1 MTYNSIKSV
10 QVKFI
15 IREEKFDSIEKDIEI
30 NIKYIESRRYQVCNY
45 NSEETEAGRLQ
56 AGVKPGVECKHPSS
70 KTKENNERFALLSII
85 SSFFYFFSNDTMS
98 CTYILV
104 KQHFEHTLHFLHP
117 IFS

>member
-30 NIKYIESRRYQVCNY
+30 NMKYIESGRYQVCNY

-104 KQHFEHTLHFLHP
+104 K
-117 IFS
+117 

>member
-15 IREEKFDSIEKDIEI
+15 IREVKFDSIEKDIEI
-30 NIKYIESRRYQVCNY
+30 NMKYIESGRYQVYNY
-45 NSEETEAGRLQ
+45 NSEETEQGDCKLESSLGYSANIRLKRPEKIMK
-56 AGVKPGVECKHPSS
+56 G
-70 KTKENNERFALLSII
+70 LLCLAI
-85 SSFFYFFSNDTMS
+85 SLVSFIFFSNDTMS

-104 KQHFEHTLHFLHP
+104 KRHFEHTLHFLHP